1 MGLPYRRVFITQP
14 IATYSEVHSEKT
26 TTTRNSEN
34 YTIRPWTSNSL
45 RYAMHSI
52 LRHTGFFAPL
62 HYYTRKS
69 RLLNYFFTFMNFSI
83 PKYLFLPFPY
93 SFLLISTHFYSF
105 LLVSTHFIFISTR
118 FLFVS
123 TRFLFVSNRFYSFL
137 PISTRFITFHCL
149 LITCTMSLISNNG
162 CF

>member
-69 RLLNYFFTFMNFSI
+69 RLLDYFFTFMNFSI

-105 LLVSTHFIFISTR
+105 LLISYSFLLVSFS
-118 FLFVS
+118 FLLVSYSFLIVS
-123 TRFLFVSNRFYSFL
+123 TRFYPFLLVSLRFTVY
-137 PISTRFITFHCL
+137 
-149 LITCTMSLISNNG
+149 
-162 CF
+162 

>member
-93 SFLLISTHFYSF
+93 SFLLISTYFYSF
-105 LLVSTHFIFISTR
+105 LLVST
-118 FLFVS
+118 
-123 TRFLFVSNRFYSFL
+123 RFYSFHIHFYSFPFRFYSF
-137 PISTRFITFHCL
+137 PIRF
-149 LITCTMSLISNNG
+149 
-162 CF
+162 

>member
-69 RLLNYFFTFMNFSI
+69 RLLDYFFTFMNFSI

-105 LLVSTHFIFISTR
+105 LLISTR
-118 FLFVS
+118 FYSFHIHFYS
-123 TRFLFVSNRFYSFL
+123 FPFRFYSF
-137 PISTRFITFHCL
+137 PIRF
-149 LITCTMSLISNNG
+149 
-162 CF
+162 